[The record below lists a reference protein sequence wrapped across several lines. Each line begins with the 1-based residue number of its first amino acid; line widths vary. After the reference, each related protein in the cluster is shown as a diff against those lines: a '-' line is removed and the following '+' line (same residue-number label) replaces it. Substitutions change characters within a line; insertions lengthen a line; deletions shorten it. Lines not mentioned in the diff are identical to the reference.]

1 MFARF
6 VHEPLKPIGNNIIF
20 RITSCT
26 INRALIDNRIVYLLK
41 RQPCI
46 NMYIIIITTCDNLS
60 YMLFVNYK
68 LFSQYIRG
76 CAFNI
81 IHSYSTRLLWKR
93 TRRDGWTIHEVGGLT
108 RGVGG
113 HAPLETFSKLISLKW
128 LKTLLNFINHSEN
141 KNSDYIN
148 RKKLNSKYYR
158 N

>member
-1 MFARF
+1 MNHWNQS
-6 VHEPLKPIGNNIIF
+6 VNNIIF

-26 INRALIDNRIVYLLK
+26 NFIDNRIVYLLK
-41 RQPCI
+41 RVPSI
-46 NMYIIIITTCDNLS
+46 NMHIIIITTCDNLS
-60 YMLFVNYK
+60 HMLFVNYK

-113 HAPLETFSKLISLKW
+113 HAPLETFSKSISLKW
-128 LKTLLNFINHSEN
+128 LKTLVNFINHSEN